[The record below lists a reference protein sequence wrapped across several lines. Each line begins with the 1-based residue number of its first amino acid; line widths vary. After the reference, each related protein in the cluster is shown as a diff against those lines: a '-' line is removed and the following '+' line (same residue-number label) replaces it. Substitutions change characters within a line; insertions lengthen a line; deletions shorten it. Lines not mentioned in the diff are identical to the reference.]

1 MQKPLVLYSITA
13 AVFFIIDMIWLG
25 VVAKSF
31 YRKEMGH
38 LLRNK
43 VQWPAAIFFYLI
55 YIVGIVYFA
64 LIPAVDNAS
73 LHTAALN
80 GALFGFFT
88 YATYD
93 LTNLATL
100 KYWPIKIAVA
110 DILWGIIISAVSA
123 ASGYSLY
130 MILL

>member
-55 YIVGIVYFA
+55 
-64 LIPAVDNAS
+64 S
-73 LHTAALN
+73 LLSHKN
-80 GALFGFFT
+80 RS
-88 YATYD
+88 
-93 LTNLATL
+93 
-100 KYWPIKIAVA
+100 IKKKC
-110 DILWGIIISAVSA
+110 
-123 ASGYSLY
+123 Y
-130 MILL
+130 